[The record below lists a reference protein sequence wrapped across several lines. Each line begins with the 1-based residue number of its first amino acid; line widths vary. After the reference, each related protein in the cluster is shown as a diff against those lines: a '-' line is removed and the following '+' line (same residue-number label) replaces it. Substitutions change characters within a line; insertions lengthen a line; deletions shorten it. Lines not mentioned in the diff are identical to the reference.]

1 MSKLISP
8 KMKTLLMVLAVI
20 YVGFTAVF
28 LYYYLQYNDRRS
40 VEDIAGMVAGG
51 VELVL
56 NEHVVTHEGRVLV
69 RTVTPEGDN
78 GAPLTLYEPLE
89 PGAEVPEGA
98 EVIEVEAAELDAHV
112 LINQE
117 TAPGVL
123 PRLALAD
130 SPEPSTG
137 FLVRGEGA
145 PIGPNATAI
154 YQILNFLVLLLALIA
169 VGWKPLIE
177 ALDQRAEKIQS
188 DITAAETDRQE
199 AATLKSQ
206 YDGMLDRGRRE
217 RSELIAKGE
226 EVAKRERERM
236 LAKTDEETKRL
247 LANAEQE
254 VTAKETQLRQQLSG
268 ELLTL
273 TRDLSGR
280 LLKREVTPEDHKEMV
295 DEFVQKLQQGP
306 NA

>member
-8 KMKTLLMVLAVI
+8 RMKTLLTVLAVI

-28 LYYYLQYNDRRS
+28 VYYYLQYNDRRS
-40 VEDIAGMVAGG
+40 VEDIARMVAGG
-51 VELVL
+51 RELVL
-56 NEHVVTHEGRVLV
+56 NEHVVTRQGEVVV
-69 RTVTPEGDN
+69 RTVETDN
-78 GAPLTLYEPLE
+78 GEPLTFYEPLE
-89 PGAEVPEGA
+89 PGAEPPEGA
-98 EVIEVEAAELDAHV
+98 EVVEVEAAELDAHV

-117 TAPGVL
+117 TAPVVL
-123 PRLALAD
+123 PRLALAE
-130 SPEPSTG
+130 SPDPSTG

-154 YQILNFLVLLLALIA
+154 YQILNFLVLLLVLIGI
-169 VGWKPLIE
+169 GWKPLIE

-226 EVAKRERERM
+226 EVAKRERERL

-295 DEFVQKLQQGP
+295 DEFVQKIRQGP
-306 NA
+306 KA